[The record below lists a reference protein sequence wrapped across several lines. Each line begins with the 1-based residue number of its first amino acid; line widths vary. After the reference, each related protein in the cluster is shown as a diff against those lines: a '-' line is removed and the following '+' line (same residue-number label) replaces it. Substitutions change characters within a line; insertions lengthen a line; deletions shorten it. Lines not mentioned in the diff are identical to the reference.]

1 MPGILVGMD
10 QKEGHLCRDTETAV
24 RTHLETWTFYVPLV
38 PGTHLFGACH
48 AGGAQENLEF
58 SGR

>member
-1 MPGILVGMD
+1 MPR
-10 QKEGHLCRDTETAV
+10 HRDRI

-48 AGGAQENLEF
+48 AGGAQENLDF